1 MPIQEVEFT
10 LNGKKIVA
18 DVDGKLPLI
27 RFLRDR
33 LGLMGTKC
41 GCGQGH
47 CGACTVI
54 IDGKARLSCIVSVAE
69 VSRSEIVTIEG
80 LARDGDLHPIQR
92 SFIECGAIQC
102 GFCTPGMVLS
112 VKALLDRN
120 PSPSD
125 EEIRNGLVHNYCR
138 CGSYLRIVDAVKRA
152 SILMKGQTP
161 HETERYPL
169 LPIPTTAAGGPIGAS
184 IIKKDAFDKVSGVT
198 QFVDDQHM
206 EGMLYGKV
214 LWSEYPH
221 ARILSMDTDVARN
234 LPGVVCILTHQD
246 VPGLKEFGTLIPDQP
261 VFASERVR
269 SVGDAVAAVFAEDE
283 ETAQR
288 AVNLIQ
294 VEFQPLEVVSDP
306 RRALE
311 PDAPILHEGG
321 NILIRKSL
329 VNGDVEEGFAKSD
342 VIIENSYTTPF
353 VEHAYLE
360 PESGI
365 AVPTQ
370 DGGIEIRMA
379 TQCPHRDLN
388 QIAPPLGLPLDKVRI
403 VQTPIGGAFGGREDI
418 TLQII
423 LGLGAYHTKRP
434 TKITLSRKES
444 LRASTKKHA
453 FYMNYKTGA
462 TRDGRLTAQEIRI
475 IGDTGAYASTGSLVL
490 EQALIFSCG
499 PYVVPHVRGEAMA
512 VYTNNLRCGAMR
524 GFGINQVAFAVESQ
538 MNLLARKLGIDP
550 FELRLI
556 NALDR
561 GKRTAAGQLLKES
574 VGIKDTLIEAQKS
587 LNSTP
592 MPKVK
597 GKLGIGVASAYK
609 NVGMGL
615 GSIDSSGAAMELK
628 ANGRVTLRIGTSD
641 MGQGAD
647 TVMAQFAAHALEF
660 DYDSID
666 VISADTLIAPYG
678 GPTIAQRGT
687 YVTGN
692 AVLRAGDQFK
702 KLLIRRVA
710 DEFGFQPSEVNF
722 SKGVFTETKTG
733 RILLTLAE
741 LARTTVVKGERLSA
755 ETMYKLPKTYP
766 LHTVYQPAIFSGVKH
781 FQIPQHRGNEP
792 SPDSDEYQNYNCYSF
807 VTHVA
812 VVEVD
817 EKTGAVKV
825 HKIIAAHDS
834 GKSLNP
840 LIALGQIEG
849 SVMMGLGYGLSE
861 EFIMKDGLMV
871 TDTLAKCRIPSFR
884 EVPEITTIIV
894 ENPEPGGPLG
904 AKGISEVAAL
914 PTAPAIL
921 NAIYNATGAHITSLP
936 ATRNKVLETI
946 QKLEKSSSMRLWGE
960 STLRDLKRAKCL
972 KVGR

>member
-1 MPIQEVEFT
+1 MQAQKVEFT
-10 LNGKKIVA
+10 LNGKKMISE
-18 DVDGKLPLI
+18 VDGKLPLI
-27 RFLRDR
+27 LFLREN
-33 LGLMGTKC
+33 LGLTGTKC

-69 VSRSEIVTIEG
+69 VSHSEIITIEG
-80 LARDGDLHPIQR
+80 LAKDGELHPIQR

-112 VKALLDRN
+112 AKSLLDRN
-120 PSPSD
+120 PSPSE
-125 EEIRNGLVHNYCR
+125 EEIKDALASNYCR
-138 CGSYLRIVDAVKRA
+138 CGGYLRIIEAVKRA
-152 SILMKGQTP
+152 SIIMNGG
-161 HETERYPL
+161 R
-169 LPIPTTAAGGPIGAS
+169 LPGPQLFAILPVPWTATGGPIGTS
-184 IIKKDAFDKVSGVT
+184 VIKKDGFDKVTGAT
-198 QFVDDQHM
+198 KFADDQHL

-221 ARILSMDTDVARN
+221 ARILSMDTDAARN
-234 LPGVVCILTHQD
+234 LRGAVIVLTHCD
-246 VPGLKEFGTLIPDQP
+246 VPGLKEFGSLIPDQP
-261 VFASERVR
+261 VFASEKVR

-283 ETAQR
+283 DTAQR
-288 AVNLIQ
+288 ALELIK
-294 VEFQPLEVVSDP
+294 VEYQPLEVVSDP

-311 PDAPILHEGG
+311 RDAPILHDGG

-342 VIIENSYTTPF
+342 VIVEGSYTTPF

-360 PESGI
+360 PECGI
-365 AVPTQ
+365 AVPAQ
-370 DGGIEIRMA
+370 DGSIEIRMA

-388 QIAPPLGLPLDKVRI
+388 QIAASLALPQDKVRI
-403 VQTPIGGAFGGREDI
+403 TQTAIGGAFGGREDI

-423 LGLGAYHTKRP
+423 LALGAYYTRRP

-453 FYMNYKTGA
+453 FYMDYKTGA
-462 TRDGRLTAQEIRI
+462 TRDGKLTAQGIRI

-499 PYVVPHVRGEAMA
+499 PYVVPHVKGEAIA

-524 GFGINQVAFAVESQ
+524 GFGINQVCFAVESQ
-538 MNLLARKLGIDP
+538 MNLLARKLGMDP
-550 FELRLI
+550 FKVRLI

-561 GKRTAAGQLLKES
+561 GKRTATGQLLKES
-574 VGIKDTLIEAQKS
+574 VGIKETLIETQRR

-592 MPKVK
+592 MPKVR

-615 GSIDSSGAAMELK
+615 GSIDSAGAAMDLE
-628 ANGRVTLRIGTSD
+628 ANGRVTLKIGTSD

-647 TVMAQFAAHALEF
+647 TVMAQLAAYALGLP
-660 DYDSID
+660 YDSID
-666 VISADTLIAPYG
+666 VVSADTLIAPYG
-678 GPTIAQRGT
+678 GPTVAQRGT

-692 AVLRAGDQFK
+692 AVLRVGDQFK

-710 DEFGFQPSEVNF
+710 DQFGFQPSELGF
-722 SKGVFTETKTG
+722 FQGVFREMKTG
-733 RILLTLAE
+733 RILLTLAD
-741 LARTTVVKGERLSA
+741 LAKLTVGRGERLSA
-755 ETMYKLPKTYP
+755 ETMYTLPKTYP
-766 LHTVYQPAIFSGVKH
+766 LHTVYQPPMFSGVKH
-781 FQIPQHRGNEP
+781 FQIPQNRGDEP
-792 SPDSDEYQNYNCYSF
+792 SADSDEYQNYNCYSF

-817 EKTGAVKV
+817 ENTGSVKV
-825 HKIIAAHDS
+825 HKIIAAHDC

-849 SVMMGLGYGLSE
+849 SVIMAAGYALSE

-871 TDTLAKCRIPSFR
+871 TDTLAKCHIPSFR
-884 EVPEITTIIV
+884 QMPEITTIIV

-921 NAIYNATGAHITSLP
+921 NAIYDATGAHITSLP

-946 QKLEKSSSMRLWGE
+946 QKLEKSSSMR
-960 STLRDLKRAKCL
+960 
-972 KVGR
+972 